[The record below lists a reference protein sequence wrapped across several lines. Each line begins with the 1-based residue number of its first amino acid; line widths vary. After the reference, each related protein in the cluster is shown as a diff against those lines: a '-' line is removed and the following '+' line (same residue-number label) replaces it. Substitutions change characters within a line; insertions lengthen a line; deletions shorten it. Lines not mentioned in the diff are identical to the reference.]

1 MKDWDKGATT
11 RDVAKLLGRIHP
23 SIAEVLRF
31 GLLGRNRVH
40 LTQHATCY
48 NSRLR
53 EGRTS
58 KLHTAGKPAAFL
70 LAHHR
75 VKIRDPFS
83 RFLIMRIRISWGL
96 YWAPFIKHYP
106 ILGAESG

>member
-40 LTQHATCY
+40 LARHTTCY
-48 NSRLR
+48 NSWASGGA

-58 KLHTAGKPAAFL
+58 K
-70 LAHHR
+70 R
-75 VKIRDPFS
+75 
-83 RFLIMRIRISWGL
+83 
-96 YWAPFIKHYP
+96 
-106 ILGAESG
+106 